1 MAPFPLLLALLAQ
14 AVTAQPTAPD
24 WREIGLSVNGR
35 QAAYDRAS
43 IARAGPVTRVR
54 MRFTEAASYAV
65 SMVELRCA
73 AYEARIMGMIT
84 YDANGVEQSRNE
96 MVTPFRAIIAGTFL
110 ETLRGE
116 VCGTGQGSA
125 AQ

>member
-14 AVTAQPTAPD
+14 AAAQPAAPD

-54 MRFTEAASYAV
+54 MRFTEAGSYAV

-73 AYEARIMGMIT
+73 AYEARIIGMTT

-116 VCGTGQGSA
+116 VCGTGQGPA
-125 AQ
+125 GQ